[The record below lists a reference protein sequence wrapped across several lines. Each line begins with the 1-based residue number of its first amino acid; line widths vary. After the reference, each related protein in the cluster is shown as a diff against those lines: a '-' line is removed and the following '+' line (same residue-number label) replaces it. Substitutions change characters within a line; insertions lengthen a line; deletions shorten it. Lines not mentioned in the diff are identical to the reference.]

1 MVLTDGEF
9 ISLSKHQV
17 SRGEVTM
24 DDMLL
29 LVNVTESQHQ
39 LCYGGKMANSHMFA
53 MCLALISVPSLSH
66 AQSKMETNLSEY
78 LPDPLLCEVLP
89 LLLQ

>member
-39 LCYGGKMANSHMFA
+39 LCYGGKMANSHVCYVFR
-53 MCLALISVPSLSH
+53 SH
-66 AQSKMETNLSEY
+66 FGSILVSC
-78 LPDPLLCEVLP
+78 PV
-89 LLLQ
+89 